1 MAECIAV
8 IGLAASIFTLIEAGK
23 TIATVLQEVR
33 SQGLGIPDPVSDAA
47 AQVGLLVELVGQIGK
62 SSDGSPPPLDEYY
75 DKGQT
80 SQSHNVVVVVDGCT
94 RQINALAL
102 ILAQIRPS
110 PADSVA
116 RLTRKALRRVRRKKD
131 IARIQQALESY
142 KTLLTLKLVH
152 QSRWHPPSYHVAAM
166 DQRRG
171 ASPTSAQNL
180 VFLPAPSL
188 LRFVGRSDSLSAID
202 RSWETAGA
210 TQRSTVI
217 LGMGGQGKTQ
227 LAMEYCRRSLQSKL
241 VEAVFWLDASSPESM
256 ARSYQAIASQ
266 AAHTTDDA
274 LDDKAATAFAIRFI
288 SELSVRWMV
297 VLDNFDNPRLFPKG
311 IHSHLPSSRNGLGRW
326 LFTSRH
332 QDVSALGT
340 AIVLDKLSEDEGLEL
355 FFHRLASR
363 SPADISREKALSII
377 NRFDRLPLAI
387 DQCAAYI
394 RRHGLTLEAF
404 DELYEKQA
412 FRSKLWASVPQVWD
426 YGKQAASEGD
436 QRVLLN
442 LNTTFELSL
451 AQVEGSTT
459 HPPQDVGT
467 MLSFLSLFDRKDVSE
482 EMAMAA
488 RDASGAIPPWMLGCY
503 TDAQW
508 DKTKFQDILVDLYGL
523 ALLETIDLNSEY
535 SSFTLHP
542 IIHEWLR
549 LRIPPAR
556 RPTLASMAISTIDT
570 ILASRLASLDVLDFP
585 TKSRL
590 LANIDAARA
599 SAHHLLPSPSPS
611 PLCST
616 PAPVA
621 RRFATFY
628 TRCER
633 LDSASSLYRALLS
646 LHEGTAPST
655 ETLALYH
662 DAATCLVEQR
672 RYADAEDLYRQALA
686 GKTALLGADAES
698 TLLTAR
704 QLGMTYRRSLHYAEG
719 EALLRHVIARAEA
732 VYGTETLL
740 YLVALNCLAVN
751 LRYQERLEEAEGVA
765 QRAVVGILEN
775 YGEGHYA
782 ALFTRRCLALVV
794 RDRGRGAEAAGML
807 GVVLRG
813 QERLLG
819 PLNSSTLFTVKLLG
833 DIYAELGDEGQVRE
847 MGGKM
852 QGEVGRAIFEAS
864 SWSTD
869 R

>member
-23 TIATVLQEVR
+23 AITTVLQEIR
-33 SQGLGIPDPVSDAA
+33 SEGLGIPSPISDAA
-47 AQVGLLVELVGQIGK
+47 AQVGLLVELVGQIRR
-62 SSDGSPPPLDEYY
+62 SDGPPPLDEYN
-75 DKGQT
+75 KGQP
-80 SQSHNVVVVVDGCT
+80 SQPHNVVVVVDGCT
-94 RQINALAL
+94 RQIQALAL

-152 QSRWHPPSYHVAAM
+152 QSQWQPPSYAAAM
-166 DQRRG
+166 DHPEQQRG
-171 ASPTSAQNL
+171 ASPMPAQNL
-180 VFLPAPSL
+180 IFLPAPSL
-188 LRFVGRSDSLSAID
+188 LRFIGRSDALSAID
-202 RSWETAGA
+202 RSWERAGA
-210 TQRSTVI
+210 TQLSTVI

-227 LAMEYCRRSLQSKL
+227 LAMESCRRSIQSKL

-256 ARSYQAIASQ
+256 ARSYQAIVSQ
-266 AAHTTDDA
+266 AAHTIDDA

-288 SELSVRWMV
+288 SGLSVQWMV

-311 IHSHLPSSRNGLGRW
+311 IHSHLPSSPNGLGRW

-340 AIVLDKLSEDEGLEL
+340 AIFLDKLSEDEGLEL

-363 SPADISREKALSII
+363 SPADFPRDKALSIM

-412 FRSKLWASVPQVWD
+412 FRSKLWTSVPQVWD
-426 YGKQAASEGD
+426 YGKHASEGD
-436 QRVLLN
+436 HRVLLN

-459 HPPQDVGT
+459 HPPQGVGT

-488 RDASGAIPPWMLGCY
+488 RDTSGAVPPWMMGCY
-503 TDAQW
+503 TDGKW
-508 DKTKFQDILVDLYGL
+508 DKAKFQDILVDLYGL
-523 ALLETIDLNSEY
+523 ALLETFDLGSEW
-535 SSFTLHP
+535 SSFSLHP

-549 LRIPPAR
+549 LRID
-556 RPTLASMAISTIDT
+556 PTQRKLLGEMAISTIDT
-570 ILASRLASLDVLDFP
+570 ILTSRLASLDVLDFRA
-585 TKSRL
+585 KSWL
-590 LANIDAARA
+590 LSNIDAARA
-599 SAHHLLPSPSPS
+599 SAHPSS
-611 PLCST
+611 ST
-616 PAPVA
+616 PAPIA
-621 RRFATFY
+621 KRFATFY

-633 LDSASSLYRALLS
+633 LSSASSLYRSLLS
-646 LHEGTAPST
+646 RHEGTSPLPLTTST
-655 ETLALYH
+655 LDLYH
-662 DAATCLVEQR
+662 DAATCLVEQG
-672 RYADAEDLYRQALA
+672 RYPDAEDLYRQALA
-686 GKTALLGADAES
+686 GKTALLGPSAES

-719 EALLRHVIARAEA
+719 EALLRHVIARVEA
-732 VYGTETLL
+732 VYGTKTLL

-751 LRYQERLEEAEGVA
+751 LRYQKRLEEAEGA
-765 QRAVVGILEN
+765 ARRAVVGILEN
-775 YGEGHYA
+775 YGDGHYA
-782 ALFTRRCLALVV
+782 AMFTRRCLALVV
-794 RDRGRGAEAAGML
+794 RDRGRAGEAAGML
-807 GVVLRG
+807 RVVLRG

-847 MGGKM
+847 MEEKM
-852 QGEVGRAIFEAS
+852 QGDVGRAIFEAS

>member
-1 MAECIAV
+1 
-8 IGLAASIFTLIEAGK
+8 
-23 TIATVLQEVR
+23 
-33 SQGLGIPDPVSDAA
+33 
-47 AQVGLLVELVGQIGK
+47 
-62 SSDGSPPPLDEYY
+62 
-75 DKGQT
+75 
-80 SQSHNVVVVVDGCT
+80 
-94 RQINALAL
+94 
-102 ILAQIRPS
+102 
-110 PADSVA
+110 
-116 RLTRKALRRVRRKKD
+116 
-131 IARIQQALESY
+131 
-142 KTLLTLKLVH
+142 
-152 QSRWHPPSYHVAAM
+152 
-166 DQRRG
+166 
-171 ASPTSAQNL
+171 
-180 VFLPAPSL
+180 
-188 LRFVGRSDSLSAID
+188 
-202 RSWETAGA
+202 
-210 TQRSTVI
+210 
-217 LGMGGQGKTQ
+217 
-227 LAMEYCRRSLQSKL
+227 
-241 VEAVFWLDASSPESM
+241 
-256 ARSYQAIASQ
+256 
-266 AAHTTDDA
+266 
-274 LDDKAATAFAIRFI
+274 
-288 SELSVRWMV
+288 MV

-459 HPPQDVGT
+459 HPPQGVGT

-488 RDASGAIPPWMLGCY
+488 RDASGAIPPWMLICY
-503 TDAQW
+503 TSAKW

-523 ALLETIDLNSEY
+523 ALLESIDFNSEH

-549 LRIPPAR
+549 LRIPPAQ
-556 RPTLASMAISTIDT
+556 RPLLAEMAISTIDT
-570 ILASRLASLDVLDFP
+570 ILTTRLASLDVLDFP

-599 SAHHLLPSPSPS
+599 SAHHLLPSSPS
-611 PLCST
+611 PLSST

-621 RRFATFY
+621 KRFATFY

-633 LDSASSLYRALLS
+633 LDSASSLYGGLLS
-646 LHEGTAPST
+646 LHEDTPPQTLTT
-655 ETLALYH
+655 ETLDLYH

-686 GKTALLGADAES
+686 GKTSLLGADAES

-751 LRYQERLEEAEGVA
+751 LRYQGRLEEAEGVA
-765 QRAVVGILEN
+765 RRAVVGILAKFSED
-775 YGEGHYA
+775 HPYA
-782 ALFTRRCLALVV
+782 VLFTRRCLALVV

-807 GVVLRG
+807 RVVLRG

-833 DIYAELGDEGQVRE
+833 DMYAELGDEAQVRE
-847 MGGKM
+847 MGEKM